1 MEGVTVRHWLK
12 CPVRYQAWFAEKDLE
27 ECKEEHSLFA
37 LPGPSVPGL
46 KLGSEGAAT
55 GETGREPAFQVL
67 LDVAQFRPEE
77 ILIQVYEGWL
87 LVKSKHGPRMDQHG
101 FISRSFTRQYKLPDG
116 LQARGLSAVLCHNGI
131 LVVETRH

>member
-12 CPVRYQAWFAEKDLE
+12 CPVRYQAWFAEKNLE

-37 LPGPSVPGL
+37 CRALRPGL
-46 KLGSEGAAT
+46 KLGNEEAAT

-67 LDVAQFRPEE
+67 LGVAQFRPEE

-87 LVKSKHGPRMDQHG
+87 LVKSQHGPRMDQHG

-116 LQARGLSAVLCHNGI
+116 LPVRGLSAVLCHDGI